1 MMPQDSAIASRLH
14 ADGQLLFV
22 YGTLRLGGSN
32 DIRRFGP
39 HSRLVGPARVQG
51 RLHDLGPYPGMVLGG
66 PAWVWGEL
74 HLIEPAI
81 EPIGFDWRIGISIVS
96 SFVAREVFV
105 SSMATIYGAEI
116 GIGTIDLIGALLLTQ
131 FIGIPFS
138 LLFGRLP
145 RKEEI
150 VNWLKEAAN

>member
-81 EPIGFDWRIGISIVS
+81 EPALDDLEEVWPQRSGVYRRTRVLAFFESGGVSQRCSALAYEMDRRCAQAWPMIEGGDW
-96 SFVAREVFV
+96 
-105 SSMATIYGAEI
+105 
-116 GIGTIDLIGALLLTQ
+116 LTHV
-131 FIGIPFS
+131 
-138 LLFGRLP
+138 GR
-145 RKEEI
+145 R
-150 VNWLKEAAN
+150 A